1 MLPVGFDAD
10 GNSAYQQWGLRIGT
24 PWEPRVS
31 WFDIHHGHSLAVLY
45 PGFTALLR
53 NGDLGKAA
61 SSAIYWYLRSNR
73 AGDGAG
79 VDSGIILSQAAL
91 ERLTSACLA
100 SLGLSQKGSPSS
112 RFIRAW
118 QALKLP
124 TGIPSGTRLV
134 RRARRKENWSNA
146 AEALTAVR
154 NDLVHPQGRLK
165 APVGRFVSEIWRLAQ
180 WYVELTL
187 LRLSDYKGPYTDWLR
202 ARWVGEVENVPW
214 ATRRNRS

>member
-1 MLPVGFDAD
+1 M
-10 GNSAYQQWGLRIGT
+10 
-24 PWEPRVS
+24 
-31 WFDIHHGHSLAVLY
+31 LY

-165 APVGRFVSEIWRLAQ
+165 APVGKFVSEIWRLAQ

-187 LRLSDYKGPYTDWLR
+187 LRLSDYKGPYTNWLR